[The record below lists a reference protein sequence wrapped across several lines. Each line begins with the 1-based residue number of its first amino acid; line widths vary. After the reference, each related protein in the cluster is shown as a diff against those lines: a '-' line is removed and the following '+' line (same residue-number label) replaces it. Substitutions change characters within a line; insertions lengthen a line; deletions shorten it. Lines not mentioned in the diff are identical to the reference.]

1 MTVTMRFES
10 VLTDASHWVDVVMS
24 ELRKGHK
31 RSAYAALRATLHA
44 VRDSLDRER
53 AVRLGEAL
61 PTLIRGLYY
70 EGWAA
75 GNGPPHILRP
85 TEFLDAVRHALR
97 GHEEL
102 SDSVTSVQ
110 ATFAALSKLLPQQEL
125 DDVVGCLPSE
135 IRQLCQPTKASA

>member
-1 MTVTMRFES
+1 MAVTMRFEG
-10 VLTDASHWVDVVMS
+10 VLADASHWVDVVMS
-24 ELRKGHK
+24 ELRTGHR

-44 VRDSLDRER
+44 LRDSLDREH
-53 AVRLGEAL
+53 AVRLGEEL

-75 GNGPPHILRP
+75 GNGPPHILQSAD
-85 TEFLDAVRHALR
+85 FLDAMRHALR

-110 ATFAALSKLLPQQEL
+110 ATFAALGKLLPQHEL
-125 DDVVGCLPSE
+125 DDIVRCLPSE
-135 IRQLCQPTKASA
+135 IHQLCQPIKTSA